1 MLIAPLKDMSRQWSC
16 HENDVASDDYVPGK
30 RGTTRFETHMNPR
43 VSLRGLRTFCLAARH
58 NSFRRAADDLFV
70 TASAVSHQII
80 RLEEEIGTPLF
91 DRQPRAVALTPAGRS
106 LYQELGPLI
115 EELDSA
121 VARHRGTV
129 RREALRISVQPFF
142 ASELFVPALNEF
154 TQRFPEIDLQ
164 VLTSDEASEKHPSKA
179 DVSIRIFR
187 STPKSLEAKRL
198 FALRLVPAG
207 SPEFKREMQMKGK
220 AIVSDFPRIVHDSR
234 PKAWKDWQ
242 RMSEIRFREDSK
254 LVSLDSMIAVARAA
268 ERGLG
273 AALVPTQLSDSWFKS
288 GKLVRLFD
296 DELETSDAYYVAYRE
311 EDATRPT
318 VQQFEEWALQE
329 FAEAA

>member
-1 MLIAPLKDMSRQWSC
+1 
-16 HENDVASDDYVPGK
+16 
-30 RGTTRFETHMNPR
+30 MNPR

-58 NSFRRAADDLFV
+58 SSFRQAAEALFV

-91 DRQPRAVALTPAGRS
+91 DRKPRAVALTSAGRS
-106 LYQELGPLI
+106 LYEELGPLI
-115 EELDSA
+115 DELDAA
-121 VARHRGTV
+121 VARHRGTAT
-129 RREALRISVQPFF
+129 RESLRISVQPFF

-154 TQRFPEIDLQ
+154 TTRYPEIDLEVQ
-164 VLTSDEASEKHPSKA
+164 TSDEAPEKHPSEA

-187 STPKSLEAKRL
+187 SKPKSLEAKRL

-207 SPEFKREMQMKGK
+207 SLEFKREMRMKGN
-220 AIVSDFPRIVHDSR
+220 AVVSDFPRIVHDSR

-242 RMSEIRFREDSK
+242 HVSDVRFPEDAK
-254 LVSLDSMIAVARAA
+254 TVSLDSMIAVARAA

-273 AALVPTQLSDSWFKS
+273 AALVPTQLSDSWFRS

-296 DELETSDAYYVAYRE
+296 DELETTDAYYLAYRE
-311 EDATRPT
+311 EDADRTT
-318 VQQFEEWALQE
+318 VRQFEEWALRE

>member
-1 MLIAPLKDMSRQWSC
+1 
-16 HENDVASDDYVPGK
+16 
-30 RGTTRFETHMNPR
+30 MNPR

-58 NSFRRAADDLFV
+58 SSFRQAAEALFV

-91 DRQPRAVALTPAGRS
+91 DRKPRAVALTSAGRS
-106 LYQELGPLI
+106 LYEELGPLI
-115 EELDSA
+115 EELDAA
-121 VARHRGTV
+121 VARHRGTAS
-129 RREALRISVQPFF
+129 RESLRISVQPFF

-154 TQRFPEIDLQ
+154 TTRYPEIDLEVQ
-164 VLTSDEASEKHPSKA
+164 TSDEAPEKHPSEA

-187 STPKSLEAKRL
+187 SRPKSLEAKRL

-207 SPEFKREMQMKGK
+207 SPEFKREMRVKGN
-220 AIVSDFPRIVHDSR
+220 AVVSDFPRIVHDSR

-242 RMSEIRFREDSK
+242 RVSDIRFREDAK
-254 LVSLDSMIAVARAA
+254 TVSLDSMIAVARAA

-273 AALVPTQLSDSWFKS
+273 AALVPTQLSDSWFRS

-296 DELETSDAYYVAYRE
+296 DELETTDAYYLAYRE
-311 EDATRPT
+311 EDADRTT
-318 VQQFEEWALQE
+318 VRQFEEWALRE

>member
-1 MLIAPLKDMSRQWSC
+1 
-16 HENDVASDDYVPGK
+16 
-30 RGTTRFETHMNPR
+30 MNPR

-58 NSFRRAADDLFV
+58 NSFRQAADALFV

-106 LYQELGPLI
+106 LYEELGPLI
-115 EELDSA
+115 EELDAA
-121 VARHRGTV
+121 VSRHRSTV
-129 RREALRISVQPFF
+129 TREALRISVQPFF
-142 ASELFVPALNEF
+142 ASELFVPALNDF
-154 TQRFPEIDLQ
+154 TRRFPEIDLQ
-164 VLTSDEASEKHPSKA
+164 VQTSDEASEKHPSKA

-187 STPKSLEAKRL
+187 SVPKSLESKRL

-207 SPEFKREMQMKGK
+207 SPEFKREIRMKGK
-220 AIVSDFPRIVHDSR
+220 SIVSEFPRIVHDSR

-242 RMSEIRFREDSK
+242 RMSDIRFREDSK

-273 AALVPTQLSDSWFKS
+273 AALVPTQLSDSWFTS

-296 DELETSDAYYVAYRE
+296 DELETTDAYYLAYRE
-311 EDATRPT
+311 EDADRPT